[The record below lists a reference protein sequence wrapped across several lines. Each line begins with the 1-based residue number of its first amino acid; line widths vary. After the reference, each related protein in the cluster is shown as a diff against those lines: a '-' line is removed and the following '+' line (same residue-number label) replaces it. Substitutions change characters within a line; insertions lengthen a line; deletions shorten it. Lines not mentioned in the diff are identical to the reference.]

1 MILPMKKSFLQLNDG
16 MNVAINNGLILIGH
30 ELTEDDFKRYG
41 MNKNTKI
48 DFYNSIQLKSFVSK
62 SPSVFKEGKVFKKI
76 LDTNKISINKIHL
89 IKHEER
95 ELTFPPL
102 KNSYS
107 NGKMRV
113 NANMERDQYGT
124 KYYAYYAFS
133 DDMYWEAWS
142 LYGNTTTGI
151 LTAVFNKPVIA
162 NRCNVQCRSDVESL
176 QLDALS
182 GGEYE
187 KMSSFGRGRTFN
199 FSFNSNKKR
208 FTTFRWTF
216 KRGFYSNVE
225 VSRIRL
231 FGPYI
236 QLLLIKHNNVYK
248 RFDGNSWVGIGE
260 SVGEA
265 DFIDYGNDPESI
277 SEEAWAKLDG
287 EIEINYYI
295 DDLNIDEAT
304 ISIET
309 KPFTLAEEFDDQTI
323 KIIEY
328 TDDPLQEDATITL
341 ETEPFAFYDEVGDS
355 FDVLY
360 YTDDPEV
367 TDAQLE
373 INHNYSPLDEL
384 EGDFELVTWTMEEVA
399 EVQEKLRPIFIENI
413 KNGELYGTTVDLSK
427 AILNIK

>member
-1 MILPMKKSFLQLNDG
+1 MNKSFLQLNNG
-16 MNVAINNGLILIGH
+16 MNMALSSGLLEVGH
-30 ELTEDDFKRYG
+30 EITEDDFKRYG

-48 DFYNSIQLKSFVSK
+48 DFNNSIQLKSFVAK
-62 SPSVFKEGKVFKKI
+62 NPTVLKEGKVFKKKI
-76 LDTNKISINKIHL
+76 DTNKININKIHL

-95 ELTFPPL
+95 ELTYPPL

-113 NANMERDQYGT
+113 KANIERDQYGK

-142 LYGNTTTGI
+142 LYGNSNTGI

-162 NRCNVQCRSDVESL
+162 NRCTIQCRNDVESL

-187 KMSSFGRGRTFN
+187 KMSSFGKGGSFT
-199 FSFNSNKKR
+199 FSFNTNKKK
-208 FTTFRWTF
+208 FNTFRWTF
-216 KRGFYSNVE
+216 KRYFSFNVA

-231 FGPYI
+231 FGPYV
-236 QLLLIKHNNVYK
+236 QLLLVKHNHVYK
-248 RFDGNSWVGIGE
+248 YFDGNRWVGIGE
-260 SVGEA
+260 LVSEA
-265 DFIDYGNDPESI
+265 DFMDYGNDPESI

-295 DDLNIDEAT
+295 DDLDIDETT
-304 ISIET
+304 IKIET

-328 TDDPLQEDATITL
+328 TDNPDQEDSTITL
-341 ETEPFAFYDEVGDS
+341 ETEPFTFYDEVGDS

-360 YTDDPEV
+360 YTDDPDKTE
-367 TDAQLE
+367 AQLE
-373 INHNYSPLDEL
+373 ISHNYSPLDEL
-384 EGDFELVTWTMEEVA
+384 DGDFELVTWTMEEEA
-399 EVQEKLRPIFIENI
+399 EVQEELNPIFKEKIED
-413 KNGELYGTTVDLSK
+413 GDLYGVTVDLSK
-427 AILNIK
+427 GTINIK